1 MNRLRNN
8 FISLPFIN
16 SVRDISEK
24 LQIKIYLVGGIIRDM
39 IMNESLQIA
48 LFPANKKQIIDMDF
62 VVTGDALSFG
72 RKVGDAIRGSYFPLD
87 EGRSVSR
94 VVIKKQEVRGKPAP
108 ASNKQGEQGE
118 EEEIILDFSKMR
130 GENIVDD
137 LKVRD
142 FTINSIAVSLDDL
155 VSCEEINLIDPTDGA
170 GDIGRKI
177 IRTYDK
183 RVLDDDPL
191 RMLRAVR
198 FESQLGFV
206 MDNSLETFI
215 KENGYKLRNS
225 SGERIREEFF
235 IILSRNGTYRYIQRL
250 KDLYLLKE
258 IIPEIESMENFEQGR
273 FHKYLLWEHSLNT
286 LRNLEM
292 LMESLYRIF
301 PDRYLQ
307 IGDILSEELEH
318 GINCRGIL
326 KLAALIHDTG
336 KVQTRITDENGEVRF
351 INHENISADNGERLA
366 QRLKIGNRAC
376 RIMGSIIKNHMRPL
390 LLSREK
396 KVTNRA
402 ILRFFTECRK
412 AGVLI
417 CLMSIADIH
426 ATMGSGIFD
435 DLSGDIEGL
444 IKRMLEF
451 YFEDFIKTINSPL
464 VSGDEIIEILGLKAG
479 PEIGEILKNIE
490 EWRAEGIISNKDE
503 AINYLKFHR
512 NLYHNFIPDNA

>member
-1 MNRLRNN
+1 MINNRLRNN
-8 FISLPFIN
+8 FISLPFIG
-16 SVRDISEK
+16 SVKDISEK

-72 RKVGDAIRGSYFPLD
+72 RKVGDAISGSYFPLD
-87 EGRSVSR
+87 EGRAVSR
-94 VVIKKQEVRGKPAP
+94 VVIKKQGVRGKG
-108 ASNKQGEQGE
+108 QGEG
-118 EEEIILDFSKMR
+118 EEIILDFSKMR
-130 GENIVDD
+130 GENIEDD

-142 FTINSIAVSLDDL
+142 FTINSIAVNLDDL
-155 VSCEEINLIDPTDGA
+155 VSCEEINLIDPTDGV
-170 GDIGRKI
+170 GDMDRKI

-183 RVLDDDPL
+183 RVLDNDPL

-215 KENGYKLRNS
+215 KGNGYKLRNS

-235 IILSRNGTYRYIQRL
+235 NILSCNGTYRYIQRL

-258 IIPEIESMENFEQGR
+258 IIPEIESMENLEQGR
-273 FHKYLLWEHSLNT
+273 FHKYLLWDHSLNT

-292 LMESLYRIF
+292 LMENLYRIF

-307 IGDILSEELEH
+307 IGDILSGELEH

-366 QRLKIGNRAC
+366 QRLKLGSRAC

-417 CLMSIADIH
+417 CLLSMADIH

-435 DLSGDIEGL
+435 DLSGDIEGFV
-444 IKRMLEF
+444 KRMLEF
-451 YFEDFIKTINSPL
+451 YFEDFIKIIDSPL
-464 VSGDEIIEILGLKAG
+464 ISGDEIIERLGLKAG

-512 NLYHNFIPDNA
+512 NLYHNFICH

>member
-1 MNRLRNN
+1 MINNRLRNN
-8 FISLPFIN
+8 FISLPFIG
-16 SVRDISEK
+16 SVKDISEK

-72 RKVGDAIRGSYFPLD
+72 RKVGDAISGSYFPLD

-94 VVIKKQEVRGKPAP
+94 VVIKQSLVTSHQSPVKR
-108 ASNKQGEQGE
+108 
-118 EEEIILDFSKMR
+118 EEIILDFSKMR
-130 GENIVDD
+130 GENIEDD

-142 FTINSIAVSLDDL
+142 FTINSIAVNLDDL
-155 VSCEEINLIDPTDGA
+155 VSCEEINLIDPTGGV
-170 GDIGRKI
+170 GDMDRKI

-215 KENGYKLRNS
+215 KGNGYKLRNS

-235 IILSRNGTYRYIQRL
+235 NILSCNGTYRYIQRL

-258 IIPEIESMENFEQGR
+258 IIPEIESMENLEQGR
-273 FHKYLLWEHSLNT
+273 FHKYLLWDHSLNT

-292 LMESLYRIF
+292 LMENLYRIF

-307 IGDILSEELEH
+307 IGDILSGELEH

-366 QRLKIGNRAC
+366 QRLKLGSRAC

-402 ILRFFTECRK
+402 VLRFFTECRK

-417 CLMSIADIH
+417 CLLSMADIH

-444 IKRMLEF
+444 VKRMLEF
-451 YFEDFIKTINSPL
+451 YFEDFIKMIDSPL
-464 VSGDEIIEILGLKAG
+464 VSGDEIIENLGLKSG

-512 NLYHNFIPDNA
+512 NLYHNFICH

>member
-1 MNRLRNN
+1 MINNRLRNN
-8 FISLPFIN
+8 FISLPFIG
-16 SVRDISEK
+16 SVKDISEK

-72 RKVGDAIRGSYFPLD
+72 RKVGDAISGSYFPLD
-87 EGRSVSR
+87 EGRAVSR
-94 VVIKKQEVRGKPAP
+94 VVVKKPEVRSQK
-108 ASNKQGEQGE
+108 SEVY
-118 EEEIILDFSKMR
+118 EEIILDFSKMR
-130 GENIVDD
+130 GENIEDD

-142 FTINSIAVSLDDL
+142 FTINSIAMSLDDL
-155 VSCEEINLIDPTDGA
+155 VNCEEINLIDPTGGV
-170 GDIGRKI
+170 GDMDRKI

-215 KENGYKLRNS
+215 KGNGYKLRNS

-235 IILSRNGTYRYIQRL
+235 NILSCNGTYRYIQRL
-250 KDLYLLKE
+250 KDIYLLKE
-258 IIPEIESMENFEQGR
+258 IIPEIESMENLEQGR
-273 FHKYLLWEHSLNT
+273 FHKYLLWDHSLNT

-292 LMESLYRIF
+292 LMENLYRIF

-326 KLAALIHDTG
+326 KLAALIHDIG
-336 KVQTRITDENGEVRF
+336 KMQTRITDENGEVRF

-366 QRLKIGNRAC
+366 QRLKLGSRAG

-390 LLSREK
+390 LLSRER

-402 ILRFFTECRK
+402 VLRFFTECRK

-417 CLMSIADIH
+417 CLLSMADIH

-444 IKRMLEF
+444 VKRMLEF
-451 YFEDFIKTINSPL
+451 YFEDFIKMIDSPL
-464 VSGDEIIEILGLKAG
+464 LSGDEIIESLGLKSG

-512 NLYHNFIPDNA
+512 NLYHNFICH

>member
-1 MNRLRNN
+1 MINNRLRNN
-8 FISLPFIN
+8 FISLPFIG
-16 SVRDISEK
+16 SVKDISEK

-72 RKVGDAIRGSYFPLD
+72 RKVGDAISGSYFPLD
-87 EGRSVSR
+87 EGRAVSR
-94 VVIKKQEVRGKPAP
+94 VVIKKQGVRGKG
-108 ASNKQGEQGE
+108 QGEG
-118 EEEIILDFSKMR
+118 EEIILDFSKMR
-130 GENIVDD
+130 GENIEDD

-142 FTINSIAVSLDDL
+142 FTINSIAVNLDDL
-155 VSCEEINLIDPTDGA
+155 VSCEEINLIDPTDGV
-170 GDIGRKI
+170 GDMDRKI

-183 RVLDDDPL
+183 RVLDNDPL

-215 KENGYKLRNS
+215 KGNGYKLRNS

-235 IILSRNGTYRYIQRL
+235 NILSCNGTYRYIQRL

-258 IIPEIESMENFEQGR
+258 IIPEIESMENLEQGR
-273 FHKYLLWEHSLNT
+273 FHKYLLWDHSLNT

-292 LMESLYRIF
+292 LMENLYRIF

-307 IGDILSEELEH
+307 IGDILSGELEH

-366 QRLKIGNRAC
+366 QRLKLGSRAC

-417 CLMSIADIH
+417 CLLSMADIH

-435 DLSGDIEGL
+435 DLSGDIEGFV
-444 IKRMLEF
+444 KRMLEF
-451 YFEDFIKTINSPL
+451 YFEDFIKIIDSPL
-464 VSGDEIIEILGLKAG
+464 ISGDEIIERLGLKAG

-490 EWRAEGIISNKDE
+490 EWRAEGIISHKDE

-512 NLYHNFIPDNA
+512 NLYHNFICH